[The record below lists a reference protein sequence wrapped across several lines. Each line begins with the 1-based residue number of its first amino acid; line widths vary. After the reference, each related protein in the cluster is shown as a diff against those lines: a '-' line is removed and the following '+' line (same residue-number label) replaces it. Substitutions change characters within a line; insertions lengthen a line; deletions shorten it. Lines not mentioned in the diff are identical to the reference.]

1 MEKSCQNFLD
11 KEKKLIVNLID
22 DNSEDKTKKI
32 TQNVSQKEKLNL
44 KITKT
49 VQKKQNLKISLLQ
62 KMKLIYIVLEK
73 L

>member
-1 MEKSCQNFLD
+1 MEKSCYNFLD